1 MKYKEQEFTL
11 ELKEKIKGMEKEI
24 ERVTFKLCKD
34 YSHLYIEKNMELFM
48 ELIRDKE
55 NSFEAGYSS
64 SISIAVLDEEGAMI
78 EFYTVPIWECGNYFL
93 GMPLQMR
100 VFGSKLRDELVDESY
115 CKIEEELKERL
126 EEFLQF
132 ADEE

>member
-11 ELKEKIKGMEKEI
+11 ELKEKIQSMENEI
-24 ERVTFKLCKD
+24 ERISLKLFKD

-78 EFYTVPIWECGNYFL
+78 EFYTVPIWECSNYFL

-100 VFGSKLRDELVDESY
+100 VFGSKLRGELVDESY
-115 CKIEEELKERL
+115 CEIEEELKERL

-132 ADEE
+132 ADAE

>member
-11 ELKEKIKGMEKEI
+11 ELKEKIQCMENEI
-24 ERVTFKLCKD
+24 ERISLKLFKD

-55 NSFEAGYSS
+55 NPFETGYYS

-93 GMPLQMR
+93 GVPLQMR
-100 VFGSKLRDELVDESY
+100 VWGSKLSGELVDESY
-115 CKIEEELKERL
+115 CEIEEELKERL